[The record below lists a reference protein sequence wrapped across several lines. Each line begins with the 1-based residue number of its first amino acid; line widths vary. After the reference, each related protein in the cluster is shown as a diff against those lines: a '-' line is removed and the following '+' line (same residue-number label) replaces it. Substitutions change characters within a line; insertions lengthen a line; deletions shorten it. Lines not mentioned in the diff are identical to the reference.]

1 MSEATHE
8 MGAQDPVDIIEGILS
23 ASEETPEEV
32 TEEVTEESVET
43 ETEEEVVET
52 ESEEEETEVEPEGDT
67 EEEITLE
74 ASQLAEYLGVDA
86 DAVDVTEDG
95 ELVLKTKIDG
105 KEGRATLAELLKS
118 YQLEGHVNQ
127 KSMQLSEDRKAF
139 DAERE
144 TQKAQIAQ
152 ELQQAKQLLEFAQ
165 NQTLAEYQNID
176 WQSLREQNPAEY
188 AAMQQDYNARIQQIG
203 QAMNGVGQQS
213 QQVQQQA
220 FVQRRQKEAQ
230 MLLDKLPEWSD
241 ENVAQKETADVAKY
255 LIGSGFSQQEVSTVV
270 DHRAVIMAR
279 KAMLYDKMTAEGEV
293 KKEVA
298 KKKVKKLP
306 RVAKPGASKDK
317 AQAKAEADKAI
328 RQKVKRS
335 GGHVDDVAAAIF
347 ERM

>member
-1 MSEATHE
+1 MSEATQE

-52 ESEEEETEVEPEGDT
+52 ESEETEVDPEGDT
-67 EEEITLE
+67 EEEITQE
-74 ASQLAEYLGVDA
+74 ASQLAEYLGVDP
-86 DAVDVTEDG
+86 DAVDVNDDG

-105 KEGRATLAELLKS
+105 KEGKATLAELLKS

-127 KSMQLSEDRKAF
+127 KSMQLSDERKAF

-165 NQTLAEYQNID
+165 NQTLAEYQSID
-176 WQSLREQNPAEY
+176 WQALREQNPAEY
-188 AAMQQDYNARIQQIG
+188 AALQQDYNARIQQIS
-203 QAMNGVGQQS
+203 QVMNGIGQQS
-213 QQVQQQA
+213 LQEQQQA

-241 ENVAQKETADVAKY
+241 ESVASRETADIAKY
-255 LIGSGFSQQEVSTVV
+255 LLTNGFSQNEVSTVV

-279 KAMLYDKMTAEGEV
+279 KAMLYDQMKAEGEV
-293 KKEVA
+293 KQEVA

-306 RVAKPGASKDK
+306 KVAKPGASKDK
-317 AQAKAEADKAI
+317 AQAKAEAQKAI

-335 GGHVDDVAAAIF
+335 GNVDDVAAAIL